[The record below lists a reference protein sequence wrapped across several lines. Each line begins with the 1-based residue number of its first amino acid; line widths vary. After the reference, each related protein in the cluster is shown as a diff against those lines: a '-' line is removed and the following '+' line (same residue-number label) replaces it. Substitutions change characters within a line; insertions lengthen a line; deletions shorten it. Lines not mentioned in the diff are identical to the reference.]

1 MRIRWLSACKGV
13 DVFRVL
19 RNENREV
26 VLTLL
31 GRISRENLAE
41 LKSLISSERNIAAI
55 SLDLK
60 DVTLVD
66 EDVVRFLGECET
78 NQIPLVN
85 CPGYIRGWIA
95 GSRTQRSRRKK

>member
-1 MRIRWLSACKGV
+1 M
-13 DVFRVL
+13 FRVL
-19 RNENREV
+19 RSENREV

-41 LKSLISSERNIAAI
+41 LNSLISSERNIGAI

-66 EDVVRFLGECET
+66 QDVVRFLGECET
-78 NQIPLVN
+78 NHIPLVN
-85 CPGYIRGWIA
+85 CPAYIRGWIA
-95 GSRTQRSRRKK
+95 GSRTPRSRRKK